1 VTVVPGAAAPESQGP
16 PRLRKSCAQ
25 PGRCGCACAVL
36 ARPPASSPPGSPL
49 PLPDTHKGK
58 GQKSDPTD
66 ASLTRPFWKLRRFVA
81 ELSPP
86 SSSREGCVRERRK
99 REKGRRKERG
109 TLSSRYESQVTYFRG
124 YVVQLDVR
132 DNNWSR
138 EDEIASGRSVGLIA
152 R

>member
-1 VTVVPGAAAPESQGP
+1 MAVVPGAAAPESQES
-16 PRLRKSCAQ
+16 PRLLRKPCAQ
-25 PGRCGCACAVL
+25 PGRRGCACAVL
-36 ARPPASSPPGSPL
+36 ARPPASSPPGSLL

-99 REKGRRKERG
+99 KERRRERG
-109 TLSSRYESQVTYFRG
+109 TVKPVRKLRDVLSR
-124 YVVQLDVR
+124 VR
-132 DNNWSR
+132 
-138 EDEIASGRSVGLIA
+138 RSA
-152 R
+152 RCVR

>member
-1 VTVVPGAAAPESQGP
+1 MTVVPGAAAPESQGP
-16 PRLRKSCAQ
+16 PRLLRKPCAQ

-86 SSSREGCVRERRK
+86 SSSREDCVRERRK
-99 REKGRRKERG
+99 GGEKNAGLCREPVRKLSDVLSRVRR
-109 TLSSRYESQVTYFRG
+109 SAQC
-124 YVVQLDVR
+124 
-132 DNNWSR
+132 
-138 EDEIASGRSVGLIA
+138 A